1 MIKKLTGIGFK
12 GGLKGYPAALHINYD
27 YTSFANIAGNPAPH
41 CFILMELNR

>member
-12 GGLKGYPAALHINYD
+12 GGLKGCPAPLHINHY

-41 CFILMELNR
+41 CFILTKLNR